1 MSKQLKRGRKPE
13 RFSILSQE
21 FLKKGK
27 QIKCKPK
34 PFADDI
40 TKTFIRKLS
49 KKPSFRPEL
58 TEILKNLDSCQKSR
72 KLSSNQRAKVI
83 IDALSTRPDL
93 MIQLKM
99 KYLSQLAWDI
109 ELEQCLKINYAGK
122 RYKKAAC
129 KELIDEIFR
138 YIGLEDNSQDEE
150 IVFLDDLERF
160 TAESSEKVRPLM
172 DLEEVLEEVRLEADR
187 FKGSF
192 KVNEECVNIDEVL
205 REFID

>member
-1 MSKQLKRGRKPE
+1 MSIQLKRGRKPE

-49 KKPSFRPEL
+49 KKQSFRQEL
-58 TEILKNLDSCQKSR
+58 AEILKNLDSCQKSR

-83 IDALSTRPDL
+83 IDALSVRPDL

-99 KYLSQLAWDI
+99 KYLSQLAWEI
-109 ELEQCLKINYAGK
+109 ELEQCLKISYAGQ
-122 RYKKAAC
+122 RFKKVAC

-138 YIGLEDNSQDEE
+138 YIGLEDNCQDEE
-150 IVFLDDLERF
+150 NIDVDDLEGF

-172 DLEEVLEEVRLEADR
+172 DLEEVLEEARQESNRVVED
-187 FKGSF
+187 F
-192 KVNEECVNIDEVL
+192 KVNEECVNLDEAL